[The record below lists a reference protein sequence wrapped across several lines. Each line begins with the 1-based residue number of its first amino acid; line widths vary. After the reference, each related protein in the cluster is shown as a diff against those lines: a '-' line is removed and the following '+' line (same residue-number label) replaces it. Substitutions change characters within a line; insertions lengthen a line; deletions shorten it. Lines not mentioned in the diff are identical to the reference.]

1 MKIESQWAAVAGA
14 KVHYLSAGPIGG
26 HLVVLLHGASFSS
39 QTWRQIG
46 TLDALA
52 AAGYRAAAVD
62 MPGFGQSPPSPDPS
76 PTWLVDL
83 FDQLQIGRAVLL
95 AASMSGAVALPM
107 AIEHPERIAG
117 FVGVAPVRI
126 STLEDRLAAITAPVL
141 AIWGENDTT
150 IPRADGLLLVRS
162 VPNSSLVVIP
172 NGSHAPYMS
181 DPARFHEVLLEFL
194 AGLSWPET
202 PGA

>member
-1 MKIESQWAAVAGA
+1 MGVGGGGQSTLPFGRAGRRAPGRVAARCG
-14 KVHYLSAGPIGG
+14 
-26 HLVVLLHGASFSS
+26 SFSS

-52 AAGYRAAAVD
+52 AAGYRALAVD
-62 MPGFGQSPPSPDPS
+62 LPGFGQSPPTPDAS
-76 PTWLVDL
+76 PTWLLDL
-83 FDQLQIGRAVLL
+83 FDRLQIGRAVLL

-117 FVGVAPVRI
+117 LVAVAPVRI
-126 STLEDRLAAITAPVL
+126 RHFQDRLAAIAAPVL

-150 IPRADGLLLVRS
+150 IPRADGELLVRI
-162 VPNSSLVVIP
+162 VPNGRLIVIP

-181 DPARFHEVLLEFL
+181 DPARFHEILLEFL
-194 AGLSWPET
+194 GGLTWPE
-202 PGA
+202 PAGA